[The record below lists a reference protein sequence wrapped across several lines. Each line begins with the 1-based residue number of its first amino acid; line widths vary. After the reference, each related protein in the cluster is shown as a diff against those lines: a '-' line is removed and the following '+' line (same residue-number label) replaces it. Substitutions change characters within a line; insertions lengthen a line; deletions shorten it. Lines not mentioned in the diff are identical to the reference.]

1 VAGPVGR
8 VWSRVQIE
16 ISRPRWRA
24 TVRPVLLVLATR
36 AVFLA
41 VAYAGSILL
50 TATEK
55 GHASFPGMWERYDA
69 LHYEN
74 IARHGYTGL
83 GSDPN
88 ETAFFPLFPLAIRAF
103 SALGLSEVAAGLL
116 IAAAA
121 SMVAGVYLYR
131 LAVESFD
138 EGAGGRAVLY
148 LMLFPT
154 AVFLIAPYT
163 EPLFLAGAVPA
174 FYYARRGQWGRS
186 ALPAAVAV
194 ATRVTGVFLVF
205 GLIAEFVRQ
214 RRFDRRSIWRAAGSL
229 AIGCLPLAAFAAYL
243 WWAKGNPLD
252 FVAAEHRGWH
262 RELISPVSA
271 FLSTWRVF
279 WNAQLGGIPVTTG
292 PRLVWFGEL
301 AAAAAGVLFTVVAVR
316 RREWGYAV
324 FMGSLMAVLL
334 VDGPT
339 YLSLPR
345 MLLTLF
351 PIPLLLAGMVRER
364 PLLHQVI
371 LSVFAILATFGVL
384 VYTGGTAWF
393 Y

>member
-1 VAGPVGR
+1 
-8 VWSRVQIE
+8 
-16 ISRPRWRA
+16 
-24 TVRPVLLVLATR
+24 
-36 AVFLA
+36 
-41 VAYAGSILL
+41 
-50 TATEK
+50 
-55 GHASFPGMWERYDA
+55 M
-69 LHYEN
+69 
-74 IARHGYTGL
+74 
-83 GSDPN
+83 
-88 ETAFFPLFPLAIRAF
+88 AIRAL
-103 SALGLSEVAAGLL
+103 SALGLSEVTAGLP
-116 IAAAA
+116 IAAAG

-148 LMLFPT
+148 MMLFPT

-186 ALPAAVAV
+186 ALPMAIAV
-194 ATRVTGVFLVF
+194 ATRVTGVFLVL
-205 GLIAEFVRQ
+205 GLIAEFVR
-214 RRFDRRSIWRAAGSL
+214 RRQFDRRTIWRAAGAL
-229 AIGCLPLAAFAAYL
+229 ASGCLPLVAFAAYL

-252 FVAAEHRGWH
+252 FIAAEHRGWH
-262 RELISPVSA
+262 RELVSPVSA

-279 WNAQLGGIPVTTG
+279 WNARLGGTPVTTG
-292 PRLVWFGEL
+292 PRLVRFGSWRPPL
-301 AAAAAGVLFTVVAVR
+301 RACGSPSSR
-316 RREWGYAV
+316 RGGGSGATR

-364 PLLHQVI
+364 PLLHQVT